1 VSSFLI
7 YQKNR
12 ETSLPSDA
20 RKVLLDK
27 RQQYAANNHLRTF
40 ENREL
45 QDKLA
50 DPVLFDLYESL
61 KTGKPEDC
69 FLQLFRQAKGGQLKT
84 YERFLDVCEV
94 LTDRVH
100 RDNSGNGKLKYGI
113 RYSRSYLDFMTVM
126 RGYGQNSNRQ
136 YEILAAEF
144 CGPSVRHLR

>member
-1 VSSFLI
+1 M
-7 YQKNR
+7 
-12 ETSLPSDA
+12 
-20 RKVLLDK
+20 LLNK
-27 RQQYAANNHLRTF
+27 RQQYAANNRLRTF

-69 FLQLFRQAKGGQLKT
+69 FLQLFQQARGGQLKT
-84 YERFLDVCEV
+84 YERFLDVCEI
-94 LTDRVH
+94 LTDRVR
-100 RDNSGNGKLKYGI
+100 RDNSGNDKLKYGI

-126 RGYGQNSNRQ
+126 RGYGQNLNRQ

-144 CGPSVRHLR
+144 CGPSVHHLR